1 MGRGVMQ
8 PLRQW
13 LAIQKV
19 YGGRVRVQECGGRL
33 QLLGF
38 MGCLLPS
45 LPSCPRSDVFVSLC
59 IYIYIYRERE
69 REREIERET
78 YTYIYMVLLSLALWS
93 YPGAALDN
101 EQHLTIECY
110 PGAAGATKH
119 QHIHAHACTQA
130 TKHQHIHTHA
140 YMRECVRAC
149 GSASC
154 IHSMRQCKLQTYV
167 HLLAHTHTRTHA
179 RAHK

>member
-59 IYIYIYRERE
+59 IYIYIERERE
-69 REREIERET
+69 REREIERERDRERDIHI
-78 YTYIYMVLLSLALWS
+78 YIYGPPLSGTLVLSRS
-93 YPGAALDN
+93 S
-101 EQHLTIECY
+101 T
-110 PGAAGATKH
+110 
-119 QHIHAHACTQA
+119 
-130 TKHQHIHTHA
+130 
-140 YMRECVRAC
+140 
-149 GSASC
+149 
-154 IHSMRQCKLQTYV
+154 
-167 HLLAHTHTRTHA
+167 
-179 RAHK
+179 